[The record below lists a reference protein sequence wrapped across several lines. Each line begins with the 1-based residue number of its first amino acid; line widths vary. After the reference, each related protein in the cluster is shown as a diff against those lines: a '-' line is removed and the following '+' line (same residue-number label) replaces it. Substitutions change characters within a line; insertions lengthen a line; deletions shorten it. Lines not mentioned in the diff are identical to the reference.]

1 MDRNAND
8 ADAVAKLHAIKMF
21 FSISTFNW
29 TPCTERNKATNAITN
44 HRVDWE
50 LKMMWIV
57 AGECVIPTAA
67 PRRVD
72 NSRPPFS
79 KKWWIIPWKWAKCI
93 DPLFYIL
100 NNSILN
106 GIENK
111 EDERDVRRVVAV
123 HTTSGPKGKGTES
136 FSSVQKNGCSSL
148 RRHYFFFFFY
158 ASKERD
164 WVWRLLEMGENPKG
178 KC

>member
-1 MDRNAND
+1 MMQTRLPSYTRS
-8 ADAVAKLHAIKMF
+8 KCF

-123 HTTSGPKGKGTES
+123 HTTSGPKGEGDWKLFFCTEKRMFFSTTPLFLLLLLRIKRKRLSVALTWNGWKSKGQ
-136 FSSVQKNGCSSL
+136 V
-148 RRHYFFFFFY
+148 
-158 ASKERD
+158 
-164 WVWRLLEMGENPKG
+164 LEQR
-178 KC
+178 